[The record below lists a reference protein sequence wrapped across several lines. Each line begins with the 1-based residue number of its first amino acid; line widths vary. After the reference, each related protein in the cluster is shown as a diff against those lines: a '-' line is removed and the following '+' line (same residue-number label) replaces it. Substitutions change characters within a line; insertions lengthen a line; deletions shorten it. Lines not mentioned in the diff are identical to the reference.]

1 MSRAWDALVAHRD
14 AIARLSLR
22 DAFASDPDRAARMSR
37 EACGIYFDYS
47 KNRLTDRTIE
57 CLLDLAREERLP
69 ARIEAMFRGDSI
81 NVTEGR
87 AALHVALRQ
96 PGGPLPVGGVD
107 VMPGVLATRARMADL
122 ARAVRS
128 GTWRGHAG
136 HPITDVVSLGIGG
149 SALGPRMACQALRH
163 LATDGPRVHFVSTVD
178 GSELARVLA
187 PLAPETTLFIVAS
200 KSFTT
205 QETMTNARSARAWLL
220 ASGAPEVAIARHF
233 VALSSNARAVADFGI
248 DPARMLGFEDWVG
261 GRYSVWSAIGLPVAI
276 AVGPEA
282 FEQMLAGAHAMDLHF
297 RSAPLETNLPVL
309 LALVGIW
316 NTDLLGAATS
326 AVAPYNECL
335 ALLPAHLQQLE
346 MESNGK
352 SVCLDGTLS
361 ERPTSP
367 VVWGNTGIDAQHA
380 WFQMLHQGTQRV
392 PIDFIVAIDTPG
404 TLPGH
409 QPILLANCLAQAEAL
424 MRGRTANEVRSELA
438 AAGLAGEALER
449 AIPHRVFGG
458 NRSSNLLML
467 DRVDPQTLGALVA
480 LYEHKVFVQA
490 AVWQVNA
497 FDQWGVELGKVL
509 AARILPELTATAQG
523 LEAASADAHD
533 ASTAA
538 LIARVRQRFTP
549 E

>member
-1 MSRAWDALVAHRD
+1 MKRAWDALAAHRD
-14 AIARLSLR
+14 AIATLSLR
-22 DAFASDPDRAARMSR
+22 QAFERDPGRAARMTR
-37 EACGIYFDYS
+37 EACGILFDYS
-47 KNRLTDRTIE
+47 KNRLTDRTLE
-57 CLLDLAREERLP
+57 CLLDLARASLLP
-69 ARIEAMFRGDSI
+69 DRIEAMFRGEPV

-96 PGGPLPVGGVD
+96 PGGTLPVEGVD
-107 VMPGVLATRARMADL
+107 VMPDVLAMRERMTEL

-128 GTWRGHAG
+128 GDWRGHTGQPVA
-136 HPITDVVSLGIGG
+136 DVVSLGIGG

-163 LATDGPRVHFVSTVD
+163 LAAASPRVHFVSTVD

-220 ASGAPEVAIARHF
+220 ANGVPEAAIARHF
-233 VALSSNARAVADFGI
+233 VALSSNAQAVAEFGI
-248 DPARMLGFEDWVG
+248 DPAQMLGFEDWVG

-282 FEQMLAGAHAMDLHF
+282 FSQMLDGAHAMDLHF
-297 RSAPLETNLPVL
+297 RTAPMEANLPVL

-316 NTDLLGAATS
+316 NADLLGAATC

-352 SVCLDGTLS
+352 SVCLDGTPTP
-361 ERPTSP
+361 RPTSP

-380 WFQMLHQGTQRV
+380 WFQMIHQGTQLV
-392 PIDFIVAIDTPG
+392 PVDFIVAIDAPG

-424 MRGRTANEVRSELA
+424 MCGRTADEVRRELA
-438 AAGLAGEALER
+438 AAGLTGEALEQ
-449 AIPHRVFGG
+449 AVPHRVFGG
-458 NRSSNLLML
+458 NRPSNMLML

-490 AVWQVNA
+490 ALWQVNA

-509 AARILPELTATAQG
+509 AARILPELTA
-523 LEAASADAHD
+523 EAGSPLPTSARTHD
-533 ASTAA
+533 ASTTA
-538 LIARVRQRFTP
+538 LIARVRQRLA
-549 E
+549 